1 MPLPL
6 APLGIADKHLR
17 TGQRMVPMKIRKAV
31 FPVAGM
37 GTRFL
42 PATKA
47 MPKEML
53 PVVDKPLIQYAVEE
67 AHSSG
72 IEQIVFVTGAGKA
85 AIENHFDRSP
95 DLEKTL
101 AAKGK
106 TALLEQIRRI
116 LPASGTIVYT
126 RQQEPLGLGHAIWCA
141 RDVVGNEPFAVLL
154 ADDLIKSKTPVLS
167 QMLKLWDRYQA
178 SIVAVEEVDPQLTS
192 KYGILEPEI
201 IDEEVIRI
209 LGMEEKPDPE
219 SAKSNLAIIGRYIL
233 TPEIFGLLGRRQYGA
248 GGEIQL
254 TDAMAALLKDQ
265 HFYGYRF
272 DGIRFD
278 CGDKAGFQMANIA
291 FALDRPEIK
300 RVVLPFLKNAYLSI

>member
-1 MPLPL
+1 MS
-6 APLGIADKHLR
+6 
-17 TGQRMVPMKIRKAV
+17 MKIQKAV
-31 FPVAGM
+31 FPVAGL

-67 AHSSG
+67 ALSSG

-95 DLEKTL
+95 ELEARLTNKDKTDLLNE
-101 AAKGK
+101 
-106 TALLEQIRRI
+106 IRQI
-116 LPASGTIVYT
+116 LPDSGTIVYT

-141 RDVVGNEPFAVLL
+141 RDVIGNEPFAVLL
-154 ADDLIKSKTPVLS
+154 ADDLIKSETPVLA
-167 QMLKLWDRYQA
+167 QMLSLWDTYRS
-178 SIVAVEEVDPQLTS
+178 SIVAIEEVDPKLTN

-201 IDEEVIRI
+201 ISDSVVRIR
-209 LGMEEKPDPE
+209 GMEEKPDPK

-233 TPEIFGLLGRRQYGA
+233 TPEIFALLGRKQYGA

-254 TDAMAALLKDQ
+254 TDAMASLLENQ

-272 DGIRFD
+272 DGVRFD
-278 CGDKAGFQMANIA
+278 CGDKAGFQMANIS
-291 FALDRPEIK
+291 FALDRPDL
-300 RVVLPFLKNAYLSI
+300 RSVLLPFLKNAVG